1 MDKQVRL
8 FQHLDGEKMGKLTK
22 LIAVDDINWEKGS
35 NKFFFDDGSSYFG
48 EYIAPIGLSPDA
60 KNLSHYVMA
69 EVASAKD
76 LWKVRSIQTGN
87 KTKIIKD
94 PKTGKHI
101 EIGSPIG
108 VYENA
113 NSLNGVIKIPPTLR
127 NIPDVDN
134 DYSEYLA
141 SEDTRI
147 AHFVDYGEWLPDGV
161 TSQPEKKV
169 VQTEQENEQETE
181 QENTPQ
187 STQHNN
193 IIDVPDYVQKLK
205 EHENAIELHNTNIE
219 TIWDDLNELHHK
231 IDHIIYDDDI
241 INFILDMYKESRTT
255 VIKTKNDDVP
265 SFIVGMYENAS
276 KKICEAQMSVSLEL
290 PEKDFVKTIKNNFP
304 PDVFDAFIDE
314 AIKRID
320 VDDLKVQLG
329 EMLRTMYNEE

>member
-35 NKFFFDDGSSYFG
+35 NKFFFEDGTSYFG
-48 EYIAPIGLSPDA
+48 EFIAPIGISPDA

-94 PKTGKHI
+94 HKTGKPM

-108 VYENA
+108 VYENE
-113 NSLNGVIKIPPTLR
+113 NSHNGVIKIPPTLSH
-127 NIPDVDN
+127 IPDVDN
-134 DYSEYLA
+134 EYSEYLA

-147 AHFVDYGEWLPDGV
+147 AHFVDYGEWLSEGITTQAGD
-161 TSQPEKKV
+161 KV
-169 VQTEQENEQETE
+169 VQSGQEEIEH
-181 QENTPQ
+181 ENMVQ
-187 STQHNN
+187 SSQHDN
-193 IIDVPDYVQKLK
+193 IFDASEDYVQKIQ
-205 EHENAIELHNTNIE
+205 ECENAIKLHNQGIENIVYE
-219 TIWDDLNELHHK
+219 LNTLHCK
-231 IDHIIYDDDI
+231 IDPIVNDDI
-241 INFILDMYKESRTT
+241 IKFILDKYQESRTT
-255 VIKTKNDDVP
+255 VIKTKNDVP
-265 SFIVGMYENAS
+265 SFIVGMYENAT
-276 KKICEAQMSVSLEL
+276 KKSCEAQMNVSLEL
-290 PEKDFVKTIKNNFP
+290 PEKEFVKTIKNNFP
-304 PDVFDAFIDE
+304 SEVFNAFIDE

-329 EMLRTMYNEE
+329 EMLRTMYDEE

>member
-35 NKFFFDDGSSYFG
+35 SKFFFDDGTSYFS
-48 EYIAPIGLSPDA
+48 EFIAPVGLSPDA

-94 PKTGKHI
+94 PKTGKPM

-113 NSLNGVIKIPPTLR
+113 NSHNGVIKIPPTLSH
-127 NIPDVDN
+127 IPDVDN
-134 DYSEYLA
+134 EYSEYLA

-147 AHFVDYGEWLPDGV
+147 AHFVDYGEWLPEGV

-169 VQTEQENEQETE
+169 VQPEQEIEH
-181 QENTPQ
+181 ENTVQ
-187 STQHNN
+187 SAQNNN
-193 IIDVPDYVQKLK
+193 IFDAPDYVQKLEK
-205 EHENAIELHNTNIE
+205 HENAIELHDIGISNIWE
-219 TIWDDLNELHHK
+219 DLITLHYK
-231 IDHIIYDDDI
+231 IDRIVNDDI
-241 INFILDMYKESRTT
+241 INFILDKYQESRTT
-255 VIKTKNDDVP
+255 VIKTKNDVP
-265 SFIVGMYENAS
+265 SFIVGMYENAT
-276 KKICEAQMSVSLEL
+276 KKICEAQMNVSLEL

-304 PDVFDAFIDE
+304 PEVFDAFIDE

-329 EMLRTMYNEE
+329 EMLRTMYTEE